1 MTFYALKLYFTGL
14 SKLSKRQL
22 LRILE
27 DFRKDLIDRNNLPC
41 SRLKRF
47 LTEQQRS

>member
-41 SRLKRF
+41 SRLKHF